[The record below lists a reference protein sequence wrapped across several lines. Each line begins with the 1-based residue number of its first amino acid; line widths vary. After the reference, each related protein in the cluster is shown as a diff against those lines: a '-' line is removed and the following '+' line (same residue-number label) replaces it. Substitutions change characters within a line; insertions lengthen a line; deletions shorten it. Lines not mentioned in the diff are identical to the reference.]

1 MSITIETIEKHIR
14 HCSIDKKDLIKNKL
28 MILILSMIKY
38 NKYSCK
44 DHNKINNHIKYLHHI
59 DFILLII
66 AYIYPNPLI

>member
-14 HCSIDKKDLIKNKL
+14 HCSIDKNKL
-28 MILILSMIKY
+28 MILMLSMIKY

-59 DFILLII
+59 DFILLVI